1 MAITP
6 MADRVVK
13 IKSGKV
19 DSIVDNP
26 NPMSITDIE
35 W

>member
-6 MADRVVK
+6 MADRIVK

-19 DSIVDNP
+19 ESVADNE
-26 NPMSITDIE
+26 NPAAVADIE